1 MIYLSSF
8 KLSDRK
14 IKNPNIYPYS
24 VFRDKY
30 TEPFVFAPITILYG
44 NNGSGKSTILNL
56 IADKLEIKGRERATS
71 NSFGITDYV
80 EQFIEEC
87 GIAYGEDE
95 DGEPYYK
102 VPDTSRYIKS
112 EDVLYEIKRFSK
124 GRS

>member
-24 VFRDKY
+24 VLRDKY

-80 EQFIEEC
+80 EQFIE
-87 GIAYGEDE
+87 
-95 DGEPYYK
+95 
-102 VPDTSRYIKS
+102 
-112 EDVLYEIKRFSK
+112 
-124 GRS
+124 